1 MSATF
6 PLITTSEDRATIR
19 YELVGEPGAPVVAV
33 LGGISSSRHV
43 TSSPNNP
50 HPGWWDAVV
59 GPGRAIDTRE
69 FRVISIDYVTARAR
83 DVTTTDQA
91 DVLAVALDSA
101 AVETLHAVVGAS
113 YGGMVALAFGAKY
126 PTRTRRLIAIGAAHR
141 SDPMTTALRLLQRR
155 IVALG
160 RSTGRE
166 RDGLAIA
173 RGIAITSYVTPRH
186 FVEEL
191 ESTQNDDSA
200 AVVDRIEDYLA
211 SRGEAFAGS
220 WTSERYNALSLS
232 LDLHNVRPEDV
243 KPPTTVIAVSSD
255 RLVPLDD
262 CRELALRLGG
272 PSQLIELD
280 SPYGHDAFL
289 GDPDRIAGF
298 IQELLAIGREVR
310 S

>member
-1 MSATF
+1 MSISF
-6 PLITTSEDRATIR
+6 PVITSSDDRDTIR
-19 YELVGEPGAPVVAV
+19 YELIGEAGAPVVAV

-43 TSSPNNP
+43 ASSPINP

-59 GPGRAIDTRE
+59 GPARAIDTQK
-69 FRVISIDYVTARAR
+69 FRVISIDYATAHDR
-83 DVTTTDQA
+83 DVTTADQA
-91 DVLAVALDSA
+91 DVLASALDVA
-101 AVETLHAVVGAS
+101 GVEVLHALVGAS
-113 YGGMVALAFGAKY
+113 YGGMVALAFGAKH

-173 RGIAITSYVTPRH
+173 RGIAITSYVTPQH
-186 FVEEL
+186 FVEAL
-191 ESTQNDDSA
+191 DNSDKCDSA

-211 SRGEAFAGS
+211 SRGEAFAGA
-220 WTSERYNALSLS
+220 WTAERYNALSLS
-232 LDLHNVRPEDV
+232 LDLHSVRPEDV

-298 IQELLAIGREVR
+298 IRELLTIGTEVR